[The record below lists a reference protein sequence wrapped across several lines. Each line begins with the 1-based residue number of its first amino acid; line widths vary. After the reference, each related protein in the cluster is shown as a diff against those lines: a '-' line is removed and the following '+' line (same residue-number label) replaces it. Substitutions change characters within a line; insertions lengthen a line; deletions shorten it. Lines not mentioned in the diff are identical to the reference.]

1 MASSTQGKP
10 ITGKA
15 WEDGSVSLLARV
27 VGQAGTAVTQ
37 ASLTSITY
45 KIFDT
50 LSDTP
55 TSAVASG
62 TLTISDV
69 IFDTLQ
75 TDARWTKD
83 NTGYNFLHTIGAG
96 VLTKENTVYR
106 IEYLFD
112 PVTGEN
118 FYVVFEVT
126 TSKIYGS

>member
-1 MASSTQGKP
+1 MASSTQAKP
-10 ITGKA
+10 IAGKA

-27 VGQAGTAVTQ
+27 VGQDAVAVTQ
-37 ASLTSITY
+37 ASLTTITY

-50 LSDTP
+50 FSTTP
-55 TSAVASG
+55 TTAVASG
-62 TLTISDV
+62 TLTVSDV

-83 NTGYNFLHTIGAG
+83 NTGYNFLHAIGAG
-96 VLTKENTVYR
+96 VLTKEDTAYR

-112 PVTGEN
+112 PVTGGN